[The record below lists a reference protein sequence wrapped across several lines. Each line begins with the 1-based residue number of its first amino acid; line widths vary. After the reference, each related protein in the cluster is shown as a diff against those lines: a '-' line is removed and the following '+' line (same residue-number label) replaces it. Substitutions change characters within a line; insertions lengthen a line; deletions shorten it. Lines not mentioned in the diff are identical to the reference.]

1 MTRYIRVIFLTC
13 LSIIILTLAV
23 ANREFVDIRI
33 LPSELEG
40 FFGSGMIFSI
50 PIFVLFLLP
59 WIDRCKVKSFRYRS
73 PTYKYLLASFVV
85 SFIGLGVIGMNPATP
100 ILTWVGRFFTLVYF
114 GFFVALYFLSPS
126 EQTSKIPKRVVMHE

>member
-50 PIFVLFLLP
+50 PIFVLFLCSVIFGLFVGFVWE
-59 WIDRCKVKSFRYRS
+59 WIREMKYRS
-73 PTYKYLLASFVV
+73 ASNRKSKDLARVENELNQLKRENGQNEDEVLLLLNNKANS
-85 SFIGLGVIGMNPATP
+85 
-100 ILTWVGRFFTLVYF
+100 
-114 GFFVALYFLSPS
+114 
-126 EQTSKIPKRVVMHE
+126 